1 MGHKEF
7 SQTKGFY
14 LVALMLVVFILH
26 PLNLFAED
34 KQLEKTFKVEIKDKL
49 SSVDVQD
56 AELSE
61 VLKKIENRTGT
72 LISIGKE
79 LTGKKITAQFE
90 NLDIES
96 ALKEIL
102 RDNYYVLTFEQD
114 PKNKEK
120 RILKEVKAGGPII
133 GSKPLKGRLISLDI
147 PYGNGKGEVGAIKG
161 EEGSS
166 VGPPSFAVDNAGNIY
181 ILDTVNNRVQICSTD
196 GKYQSTVLLQKD
208 TFASDIAVDKYGSI
222 YIYDRSVRKLYQY
235 EKNGNIVTSIDID
248 ESRWGGG
255 GTMHIIDNE
264 IYIYAC
270 DSNTCGDFIV
280 GRTLFDNL
288 LVGSSVEET
297 KRFKEKGKGGLSGK
311 KYMTGLK
318 GFEKGELEIKEK
330 DSPISKRM
338 SFPLSRIFSIGYL
351 GEDKKGNVYLETI
364 QNDENKDIA
373 VEVHKFDVDND
384 YHGTI
389 TMPKSH
395 VFIAPIK
402 DYFVSQE
409 GVVYRF
415 RPEENKLRLQIFFT
429 EGN

>member
-34 KQLEKTFKVEIKDKL
+34 KQLEKTFKVEVKDKL
-49 SSVDVQD
+49 ISVDVQD

-61 VLKKIENRTGT
+61 VLKEIANATGI

-102 RDNYYVLTFEQD
+102 RDNYYVLTFEQY

-120 RILKEVKAGGPII
+120 GILKEVKAGGPII
-133 GSKPLKGRLISLDI
+133 GSKPLTGRLITLDI

-166 VGPPSFAVDNAGNIY
+166 VGPPSFAVDNTGNIY
-181 ILDTVNNRVQICSTD
+181 ILDTVNNRVQIYSTD
-196 GKYQSTVLLQKD
+196 GKYQSTVLLQKN
-208 TFASDIAVDKYGSI
+208 TFASDMAVDKYGFVYS
-222 YIYDRSVRKLYQY
+222 YDRSVRKLYQY
-235 EKNGNIVTSIDID
+235 EKNGNIVTSINID
-248 ESRWGGG
+248 EGRWGGG

-270 DSNTCGDFIV
+270 DSKTCGDFIV

-288 LVGSSVEET
+288 LVGLSVEET
-297 KRFKEKGKGGLSGK
+297 KKFKEKGKQGLSGK
-311 KYMTGLK
+311 KFMTSLK
-318 GFEKGELEIKEK
+318 RFERGEMEIKEK

-364 QNDENKDIA
+364 QDDENKDIA
-373 VEVHKFDVDND
+373 VEVHKFDVNNN

-389 TMPKSH
+389 TMPKSY

-415 RPEENKLRLQIFFT
+415 RPEEDKLRLQILFT

>member
-14 LVALMLVVFILH
+14 LVALMVVVFILH

-34 KQLEKTFKVEIKDKL
+34 KKLEKTFKVEVKDKL
-49 SSVDVQD
+49 ISVDVQD

-61 VLKKIENRTGT
+61 VLKEIENATGI

-90 NLDIES
+90 NLDMES
-96 ALKEIL
+96 ALREIL

-120 RILKEVKAGGPII
+120 GILKEVKAERTII
-133 GSKPLKGRLISLDI
+133 GSKPYKGRMITIDI

-166 VGPPSFAVDNAGNIY
+166 VGPRSYTVDNMGNIY
-181 ILDTVNNRVQICSTD
+181 ILDNVNNRVQIYSAE
-196 GKYQSTVLLQKD
+196 GNFQSTVLYQKD
-208 TFASDIAVDKYGSI
+208 IFASDIAVDKYGFV

-248 ESRWGGG
+248 EGRWGGG

-288 LVGSSVEET
+288 LVGPSVEET

-330 DSPISKRM
+330 DSTTFKAM
-338 SFPLSRIFSIGYL
+338 SFPIRGIQSIEFV
-351 GEDKKGNVYLETI
+351 GEDKRVDNYLKTARY
-364 QNDENKDIA
+364 DENKGIV
-373 VEVHKFDVDND
+373 VEVHKFSFDND
-384 YHGTI
+384 YLCTI
-389 TMPKSH
+389 TMPKSYIFF
-395 VFIAPIK
+395 VPNRE
-402 DYFVSQE
+402 YFVNKD
-409 GVVYRF
+409 GTVYRLL
-415 RPEENKLRLQIFFT
+415 PESDKLRLEIFQS
-429 EGN
+429 EDN